1 MSNWYL
7 QTGKE
12 SDIVVSSKVRL
23 SRNLSQFNF
32 YIKNMEEFQKED
44 ELIKTNLNQIGY
56 GLKLIKLKEKI

>member
-7 QTGKE
+7 ETGKD

-32 YIKNMEEFQKED
+32 YIKSIEELQKEED
-44 ELIKTNLNQIGY
+44 LIRENLNQIGY
-56 GLKLIKLKEKI
+56 GLRLIKLKVR